1 MKNKVNISIDGKPF
15 TLVGTESEEYI
26 ESVAD
31 YVNEKIAFIRE
42 SDKNSF
48 LTRDLAVILTC
59 VNLADELFKER
70 EKTKGI
76 DPEEN
81 AALKDTVSE
90 LEDEID
96 DLLNYNRK
104 LTEEFEEERDALER
118 EKEDLTEDEV
128 SYGDF
133 ESSEAGEK
141 IAEMDEKLGRLL
153 EMARDMEVRLRE
165 LKAAEDIRSID
176 TGRSYRA
183 RAYGNKEQ

>member
-70 EKTKGI
+70 EKLKGI

-90 LEDEID
+90 LEEEID

-118 EKEDLTEDEV
+118 EKEDFT
-128 SYGDF
+128 
-133 ESSEAGEK
+133 
-141 IAEMDEKLGRLL
+141 LL
-153 EMARDMEVRLRE
+153 ESDSLSLIYSNVRFTAVIVSTTFAFMIE
-165 LKAAEDIRSID
+165 S
-176 TGRSYRA
+176 
-183 RAYGNKEQ
+183 

>member
-70 EKTKGI
+70 EKLKGI

-90 LEDEID
+90 LEEEID

-118 EKEDLTEDEV
+118 EKEDFTEDEED
-128 SYGDF
+128 YTDF
-133 ESSEAGEK
+133 EKLS
-141 IAEMDEKLGRLL
+141 EMDEKLEKLL
-153 EMARDMEVRLRE
+153 DMAKNMELRLRE
-165 LKAAEDIRSID
+165 LKTAENSRSIN
-176 TGRSYRA
+176 TGRRYRA
-183 RAYGNKEQ
+183 KDYGNKE